1 MNKGRLIV
9 FSAPSGC
16 GKGTMLEEICKDD
29 KFSCS
34 ISATTRAPRV
44 GEVDG
49 VNYHFL
55 TREAFEKLIAEDGML
70 EYAQYCENYYGTPL
84 KPVNDMLDA
93 GKNVILEIE
102 VQGAMKVKALRPD
115 ALLIFVLPPSIAEL
129 RRRLLKRGTEE
140 LDVIEKRVS
149 QATREIDEAVNYDY
163 VIVNDALEDAV
174 ADFKAVIKA
183 ESLKTEF
190 AAEQIHEVKKK
201 CLDPQ

>member
-115 ALLIFVLPPSIAEL
+115 ALLIFVLPPSISEL

-149 QATREIDEAVNYDY
+149 QAAREIDEAVNYDY

-190 AAEQIHEVKKK
+190 AAEQIHEVKKNA
-201 CLDPQ
+201 

>member
-190 AAEQIHEVKKK
+190 AAEQIHEVKKNA
-201 CLDPQ
+201 

>member
-115 ALLIFVLPPSIAEL
+115 ALLIFVLPPSISEL

-190 AAEQIHEVKKK
+190 AAEQIHEVKKNA
-201 CLDPQ
+201 